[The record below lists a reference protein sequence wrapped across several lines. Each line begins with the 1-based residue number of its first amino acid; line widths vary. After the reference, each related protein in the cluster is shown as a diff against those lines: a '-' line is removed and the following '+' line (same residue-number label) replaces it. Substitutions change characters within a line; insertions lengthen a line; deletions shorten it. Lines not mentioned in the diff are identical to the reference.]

1 MVDGKPENLVGM
13 NGTSNSLNFK
23 TSVDGFHG
31 FTYLDLPFSLINIGR
46 LCLLTNNRDND
57 AWEDLVWENEFNY
70 RENESPMPLF
80 DESARQVW
88 QTLKL
93 PLPPN
98 NDKEELKAMPSCL
111 WEHPTTGGKFFIGSQ
126 AAAMDKELL
135 EKLGIFSIIYA
146 KTPTKSQL
154 HHENDERFKYM

>member
-80 DESARQVW
+80 DESA
-88 QTLKL
+88 K
-93 PLPPN
+93 
-98 NDKEELKAMPSCL
+98 
-111 WEHPTTGGKFFIGSQ
+111 
-126 AAAMDKELL
+126 
-135 EKLGIFSIIYA
+135 
-146 KTPTKSQL
+146 
-154 HHENDERFKYM
+154 